1 MQIKK
6 QVEARPDFVMSHF
19 GLFQSSS
26 YDKDMEETGN
36 DDGKAE
42 KTRTLS
48 PKMKPW
54 LARFFG
60 LK

>member
-26 YDKDMEETGN
+26 YDKDMEEAGN

-42 KTRTLS
+42 KTAVIS
-48 PKMKPW
+48 PKMKSW
-54 LARFFG
+54 FARIFG
-60 LK
+60 QK